1 MGSRSKETLDYMS
14 SMLGKKTWYKRSS
27 GRTYSKQGSSSTN
40 WDIVGRELAFID
52 EIARM
57 EKGYCILLVSGLRPF
72 YSKMYDLSKHPRY
85 SELFEAWNESSTIQN
100 RYDHEVER
108 RKTKEIR
115 RKQQLFKDLGLG
127 FVKINSEF
135 KARKMTLEEEK
146 QFDKSEVLL
155 SNKSLTDELLD
166 AI

>member
-1 MGSRSKETLDYMS
+1 M
-14 SMLGKKTWYKRSS
+14 
-27 GRTYSKQGSSSTN
+27 
-40 WDIVGRELAFID
+40 
-52 EIARM
+52 
-57 EKGYCILLVSGLRPF
+57 
-72 YSKMYDLSKHPRY
+72 
-85 SELFEAWNESSTIQN
+85 FEAWNESSTIQN